1 MGKLTTKQAKH
12 LAEHLQEFD
21 KAYRTQIY
29 FCFDSEANG
38 KVGFNDLQNAYR
50 DVCNYSAWSG
60 WFGIGNK
67 RDFYLG
73 FKSKEDRDAVFRDIQ
88 DAKYG
93 YEAAHPEVE
102 SQYDFSGDD
111 YSGDDYSGN
120 GGSGIPTKTKSWTT
134 YIVIGA
140 AAIIILL
147 LLWDRKKK

>member
-21 KAYRTQIY
+21 KAYKTQIY

-88 DAKYG
+88 DAKYV

-102 SQYDFSGDD
+102 SQYDFSGSDEENPD
-111 YSGDDYSGN
+111 GT
-120 GGSGIPTKTKSWTT
+120 GGATKAKSWTT

-140 AAIIILL
+140 AAIVILL

>member
-21 KAYRTQIY
+21 KAYKTQIY
-29 FCFDSEANG
+29 FCFDGEANG
-38 KVGFNDLQNAYR
+38 KEGFNYLQNAYR
-50 DVCNYSAWSG
+50 DVCNYSAWAG

-93 YEAAHPEVE
+93 YEAAHPEDE

-111 YSGDDYSGN
+111 NENPDGTGVK
-120 GGSGIPTKTKSWTT
+120 TKAKSWTT

-140 AAIIILL
+140 AAIVILL
-147 LLWDRKKK
+147 LLWDRKKRK